1 MANKNDYW
9 TWKIVQGCQHWYLYY
24 LQRRGWMGYL
34 QRTEDAR
41 NTKKMYQVNWHQKR
55 PKRRLKAGRKNG
67 VQNGIRKMGIAN
79 RRQVAQDRDRWRR
92 ATRETLVL
100 FWIAQ
105 PQKNTTTAA
114 AATTTTTSSSSS
126 SCGPCS
132 SFDVVLYITCTVCN
146 IYSISNLEKN
156 RTHTHTHT
164 HTHIYI
170 YMSRNTGSRI
180 LLALFVARWCQL
192 QKNTVCAS
200 ITKLYIHI
208 HIVFLRYN

>member
-1 MANKNDYW
+1 
-9 TWKIVQGCQHWYLYY
+9 
-24 LQRRGWMGYL
+24 
-34 QRTEDAR
+34 
-41 NTKKMYQVNWHQKR
+41 
-55 PKRRLKAGRKNG
+55 
-67 VQNGIRKMGIAN
+67 MGIAN

-146 IYSISNLEKN
+146 IYSISNLEKI

-164 HTHIYI
+164 HTYIYI
-170 YMSRNTGSRI
+170 YVKKHGKSYTACLVCSKVVSAPKEYSLRLNYETLHTHTYCVLEVQLREDI
-180 LLALFVARWCQL
+180 L
-192 QKNTVCAS
+192 K
-200 ITKLYIHI
+200 ITKCYLQQQNILTVVSKTNEAAVKH
-208 HIVFLRYN
+208 LRMVSM